1 MIRAPVLP
9 HSREALWALVAVRL
23 EVVERGLVLV
33 AEGVDCSD
41 GHYGAVEG
49 LARDASG
56 APVLVLVAVDND
68 PLLPA
73 RVVAACEFL
82 VRVGDSLVNAV
93 PEANFCGGRSGRV
106 FVVGGA
112 AAAASMDLMRR
123 LALPGLQICRLESF
137 RIGGAERLAVRWLT
151 AGPAASVSAPATVEP
166 AVEFDVPPGQRGEWE
181 TIRSVCERIDP
192 TVRIDGDRFLRRVTW
207 HGRLLGEVVTSE
219 GELRALDHE
228 GGEHDLRGCG
238 GVRRFADT
246 LLRRYAEVAGL
257 QIGGA
262 GPATTA
268 PTRTRAPGAVAN
280 GRGSRGPQGESLR
293 DALNASRVSQ
303 EEFSA
308 LGALPVDPPIP
319 DGTEKIGS
327 TNGIS
332 AATDPW
338 PPPKRPE

>member
-1 MIRAPVLP
+1 
-9 HSREALWALVAVRL
+9 
-23 EVVERGLVLV
+23 
-33 AEGVDCSD
+33 
-41 GHYGAVEG
+41 
-49 LARDASG
+49 
-56 APVLVLVAVDND
+56 
-68 PLLPA
+68 
-73 RVVAACEFL
+73 
-82 VRVGDSLVNAV
+82 VNAV

-112 AAAASMDLMRR
+112 AAAGSMDLMRR

-137 RIGGAERLAVRWLT
+137 RLGGAERLAVRWLA
-151 AGPAASVSAPATVEP
+151 AGPAALAPATAPVEP
-166 AVEFDVPPGQRGEWE
+166 TVEFDVPSAQRSEWE

-192 TVRIDGDRFLRRVTW
+192 TVRIDGDRFVRRVTW

-228 GGEHDLRGCG
+228 GVEHDIRGCG

-257 QIGGA
+257 QIGAA

-268 PTRTRAPGAVAN
+268 PSRTRTPGAVGN
-280 GRGSRGPQGESLR
+280 GRGPRGQHGESLR
-293 DALNASRVSQ
+293 EALSASRVSQ

-308 LGALPVDPPIP
+308 LGAIAAEPPNP
-319 DGTEKIGS
+319 DGNEIVGNAT
-327 TNGIS
+327 
-332 AATDPW
+332 AADPW